1 MAWIELYRRP
11 SNLGLQGTSKNAR
24 RYGDASWDEQ
34 TMNRVLVA
42 LGLNR
47 GRQSSR
53 RSLACRV
60 HGREQGQIGNFD
72 GRDSFNDGT
81 VSSILVMLRS
91 VGTSKEDAL
100 FAHEHCGLGLCVYIS
115 VVRTLLGQL

>member
-60 HGREQGQIGNFD
+60 HGREQGQISD
-72 GRDSFNDGT
+72 VCGRDSFDDPT
-81 VSSILVMLRS
+81 LSYILVMLRS
-91 VGTSKEDAL
+91 VGQSKQDAMFTL
-100 FAHEHCGLGLCVYIS
+100 EQYVRVSVSPSLWLGPA
-115 VVRTLLGQL
+115 